1 MGISK
6 GLRLFEGLIVQK
18 WKHIDIIRGN
28 KFFYKYMPQQSYV
41 QNSVGPERRE
51 EFISNMLN
59 HKHKEP
65 LQSDS
70 HGLMVCGD
78 HYTIL

>member
-1 MGISK
+1 
-6 GLRLFEGLIVQK
+6 
-18 WKHIDIIRGN
+18 
-28 KFFYKYMPQQSYV
+28 MPQQSYV